1 MVPPA
6 RRSCVADHRRSSSA
20 VVDEGRLRAPLVV
33 PGILGPMRSRTHLL
47 RLAALVGAGALAVHR
62 LRYLAGYGADSGEAL
77 GRHGHGYL
85 WIVLVVTVA
94 ALCLAGASVAY
105 ALARASG
112 TGQATER
119 PPRSF
124 TALWWRASAAL
135 TALYVVQESLEGL
148 LAPGHAGGHAG
159 VVGHGGWT
167 AFVLALAVGALI
179 ALLVRGAHAA
189 VVRAAGRP
197 GQPPSRRPVS
207 ATARPAPV
215 RWALASLLA
224 RHLAGRSPPLP
235 SR

>member
-1 MVPPA
+1 
-6 RRSCVADHRRSSSA
+6 
-20 VVDEGRLRAPLVV
+20 
-33 PGILGPMRSRTHLL
+33 MRSRTHLL
-47 RLAALVGAGALAVHR
+47 RLAALVGAGALVVHR

-124 TALWWRASAAL
+124 TALWWRASAGL

-148 LAPGHAGGHAG
+148 LAPGHAGGLAG
-159 VVGHGGWT
+159 VAGHGGWT

-197 GQPPSRRPVS
+197 GRPPSRRSVS

-215 RWALASLLA
+215 RWALASPLA
-224 RHLAGRSPPLP
+224 RHLAGRRPPLS